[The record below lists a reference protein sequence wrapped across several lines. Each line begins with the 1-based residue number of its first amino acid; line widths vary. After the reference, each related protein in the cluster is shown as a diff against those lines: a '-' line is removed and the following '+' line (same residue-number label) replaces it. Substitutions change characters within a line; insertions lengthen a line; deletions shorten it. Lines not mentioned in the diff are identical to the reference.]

1 MQNLSKV
8 NSLKELRPNDIILLI
23 DDNGKIGGWDKIN
36 VMNEDF
42 SYDYTPLQNNR
53 NQNYQGN
60 LRTMQDRFFIYKV
73 TNEMVEKYND
83 KKLDTYW
90 LYFSQGYIF
99 QEILFDEKKG
109 AGSFISELLWKL
121 IVKDFTLR
129 VKFIDLCEENVGILR
144 ELSFIDTRGNISKN
158 GINRLRNGILNII
171 R

>member
-90 LYFSQGYIF
+90 LYFSQG
-99 QEILFDEKKG
+99 
-109 AGSFISELLWKL
+109 
-121 IVKDFTLR
+121 
-129 VKFIDLCEENVGILR
+129 
-144 ELSFIDTRGNISKN
+144 FIDTRGNISKN